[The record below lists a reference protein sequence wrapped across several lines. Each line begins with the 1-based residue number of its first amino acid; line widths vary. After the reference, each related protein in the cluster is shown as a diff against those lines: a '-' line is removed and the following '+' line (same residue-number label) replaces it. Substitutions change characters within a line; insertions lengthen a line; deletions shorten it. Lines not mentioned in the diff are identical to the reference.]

1 MFGQNQDLGAALFA
15 SWTDEQ
21 RLQEIAKLVQGY
33 RSGLPIGIL
42 CKMAE
47 TVAGSQEEAHR
58 YLTGLMT
65 LEERQ
70 TAIAAESGGMKTLL
84 ESYLL

>member
-15 SWTDEQ
+15 TWSEEQ
-21 RLQEIAKLVQGY
+21 RQAELGKLIQGY
-33 RSGLPIGIL
+33 RSGLPAGVL
-42 CKMAE
+42 CKMTE
-47 TVAGSQEEAHR
+47 TIAGSKDEARR
-58 YLTGLMT
+58 YLAEQLT

-70 TAIAAESGGMKTLL
+70 AAVAGESGGMKPLL